1 MSIALPAKSEIAEPV
16 GSISLETPM
25 PLVSKSPE
33 ATVYWKVNE
42 LVPLPET

>member
-1 MSIALPAKSEIAEPV
+1 MSMSLPAKSEIAEPI

-33 ATVYWKVNE
+33 ATVYLKVNE
-42 LVPLPET
+42 LVPLPES